1 MQRGH
6 GQEGARWA
14 GQTAT
19 GLEGGGAW
27 PDTKVTKGESSWGE
41 GSPASLQAGARALFP
56 QGAPSPFNTVKN
68 I

>member
-1 MQRGH
+1 MQREH
-6 GQEGARWA
+6 GQEGARQA

-27 PDTKVTKGESSWGE
+27 PGTTVAKGESSQDE